1 MPDMQ
6 ATHQRV
12 TVPPEASHF
21 WRDGRRRRTYHLSWS
36 LGKSAMDLARY
47 LLLENPLTLWILL
60 GIAAVVAGLAWMRTG
75 SRRAARAALGCLA
88 AGVLVGV
95 LAWAVETDRER
106 LLRTLDTMAKAV
118 DRGDAEALIECIS
131 PEYRSGPSDKAALA
145 AIVRLGLQR
154 VRATAETPVIR
165 QRDREACVTQAYT
178 FRPAPGARPVP
189 AEFERVT
196 WEGAFAPDPDG
207 EWRLRAVAAT
217 QPLHMTPEE
226 AARHLPK
233 AQL

>member
-1 MPDMQ
+1 
-6 ATHQRV
+6 
-12 TVPPEASHF
+12 
-21 WRDGRRRRTYHLSWS
+21 
-36 LGKSAMDLARY
+36 MDLLRY

-60 GIAAVVAGLAWMRTG
+60 GIAAVVAGLVWMRTG
-75 SRRAARAALGCLA
+75 SPRAARAALGCLA

-106 LLRTLDTMAKAV
+106 LVRTLDTIAKAV

-131 PEYRSGPSDKAALA
+131 PEYRNGAFDKAALA
-145 AIVRLGLQR
+145 SAVRLGLRQ
-154 VRATAETPVIR
+154 VRATADSPVIR

-196 WEGAFAPDPDG
+196 WQGAFAPDPDG
-207 EWRLRAVAAT
+207 QWRLRSVAAT
-217 QPLHMTPEE
+217 HPLRMTPEE

-233 AQL
+233 AQP